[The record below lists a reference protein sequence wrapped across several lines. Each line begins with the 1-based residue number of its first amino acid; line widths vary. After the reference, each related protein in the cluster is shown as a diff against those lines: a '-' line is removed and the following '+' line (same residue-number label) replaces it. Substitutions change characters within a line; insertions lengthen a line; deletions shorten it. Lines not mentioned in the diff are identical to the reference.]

1 MSSVVCGAGRPTVM
15 IVTLAAASLIRHRAR
30 TGLAILGVAVS
41 AAMLLDMVMLSSGM
55 RVSFGSLLLSQGFQ
69 LRLAPKGTLPF
80 DTEATIRDGDSLVA
94 LLQARPEVL
103 AVSPVF
109 GGQLHIAAPHGTI
122 ASSALGV
129 IPAVEADYELVSGR
143 QPAAP
148 DEMVANDALLA
159 ATGLHVGDTVR
170 AGSGYDSQLRGLTG
184 ERTLRIVG
192 RARFVYM
199 AREQRGAA
207 LPIASLRAMQSY
219 DASGR
224 ISIAMVRLAAGQDA
238 DAERVALERL
248 FPRVTVISIGR
259 ALAQVD
265 ERLSYFRQLAVILGS
280 VSLVVGF
287 LLVTTL
293 VTVSVNER
301 IGEIAVMRAIGVRRW
316 RIVAQIV
323 LESSA
328 MMLVAAPLGL
338 ALGLVTARYLN
349 SILANFPGMPER
361 IDFFLFQPSAAWTA
375 LGLLA
380 LSGVLA
386 GIYPSW
392 RSASL
397 PIAMTLRREA
407 VG

>member
-1 MSSVVCGAGRPTVM
+1 MLL
-15 IVTLAAASLIRHRAR
+15 TLAAASLLRHRAR
-30 TGLAILGVAVS
+30 TVLAILGVSVS

-55 RVSFGSLLLSQGFQ
+55 RVSFGSLLTSQGYQ

-80 DTEATIRDGDSLVA
+80 DTEATIKDGDAMVSQLV
-94 LLQARPEVL
+94 ARPEVV
-103 AVSPVF
+103 AVSPVL
-109 GGQLHIAAPHGTI
+109 GGQLYMQTGHGVI

-129 IPAVEADYELVSGR
+129 IPAVEADYELSSGR
-143 QPAAP
+143 QPATAN
-148 DEMVANDALLA
+148 EMVANDALLA
-159 ATGLHVGDTVR
+159 ATGASLGDTVHV
-170 AGSGYDSQLRGLTG
+170 GSGFDSQLRTLTG

-192 RARFVYM
+192 RARFIYM
-199 AREQRGAA
+199 AREQKGAA
-207 LPIASLRAMQSY
+207 LPIETLRAMQGR
-219 DASGR
+219 DADGR
-224 ISIAMVRLAAGQDA
+224 VSLAMVRLVPGQDIE
-238 DAERVALERL
+238 AERAALERL
-248 FPRVTVISIGR
+248 FPRVTVISIAE
-259 ALAQVD
+259 ALKQVD
-265 ERLSYFRQLAVILGS
+265 ERRSYFTQLAVILGA

-301 IGEIAVMRAIGVRRW
+301 IGEIAVMRAIGVHRW

-323 LESSA
+323 LEASA
-328 MMLVAAPLGL
+328 MMLVASPVGL
-338 ALGLVTARYLN
+338 VLGLVTARYLN

-361 IDFFLFQPSAAWTA
+361 IDFFYFQPSAAWTS

-397 PIAMTLRREA
+397 PIAITLRQEA